1 MSKLSDVFSNYP
13 LICALVS
20 WIIAQVMKTIIWVI
34 QNRKFNFVSLV
45 ASGGMPSSHSASVCA
60 LATAVGRLSG
70 FNSVDF
76 AISALLAF
84 IVMYDAAGVRR
95 SAGEQAKILN
105 RIMEDIEHGI
115 TENMP
120 KRLKE
125 LVGHTPLQVF
135 AGAVLGILIGIL
147 LDVLLHYS
155 Q

>member
-1 MSKLSDVFSNYP
+1 MSKFPDAFSNYP
-13 LICALVS
+13 LICAFMS
-20 WIIAQVMKTIIWVI
+20 WISAQIIKTIIWFL

-60 LATAVGRLSG
+60 LATATGRLSG
-70 FNSVDF
+70 FNSVSF

-95 SAGEQAKILN
+95 AAGEQAKILN
-105 RIMEDIEHGI
+105 RIMDDIEHGI

-135 AGAVLGILIGIL
+135 AGAVLGIMISIL
-147 LDVLLHYS
+147 LDVLFQYS